1 MATFS
6 NRSGEPLPGIERKLL
21 VTMALF
27 ALVFLLLIFYFWNLQ
42 VLQHSRYQK
51 LADNNRIRL
60 IEMPATRGIITDRNG
75 VILADSSPE
84 YSIALVPE
92 DMDKDREGQV
102 RSMARLLGRDET
114 KALAIFGGSST
125 RAPYRAV
132 RIFNHLTDR
141 DIALFEADQEMFP
154 GSHLVAVPRR
164 YYPQDEVAAHILGYV
179 GEVSRE
185 QLDAGDYPEAHKGD
199 TVGKYA
205 LELAYDELLRGR
217 DGGRQVEVDA
227 RGREINILGATEP
240 VPGANLSLTID
251 LRLQEALELELEDK
265 RGAGVILDA
274 ATGEVLAIVSK
285 PAFDPNEFSL
295 RITDERWSE
304 IIRDPGH
311 PLQSRAV
318 QGVYPPGS
326 TFKVVTAIAALME
339 GSMDPDEQLFC
350 SGGYSY
356 GRRVYRDW
364 KLGGHGKVDLHRAIV
379 ESCDVYFYQAGERTG
394 IDAIARWASVLG
406 LGRKTGI
413 DIPGEG
419 VGLVPS
425 PDWKLTSRDEVWF
438 PGETLSAAIGQGYV
452 LVTPLQLASLYAT
465 VARRGVQMDPFI
477 VSRSEDVKGM
487 ELYRRDPTVKRE
499 SEIDQDIWD
508 RIVSAL
514 EGVVAD
520 DQGTGRVARIAG
532 IPVAGKTGTAQVV
545 RLQESKGEDEEVPY
559 ELRDHGWFAAFA
571 PVQRPRIAAAVVVEH
586 GGHGSS
592 SAAPIVARIMK
603 LYAELYPENVMAEEP
618 DPEADPEIDQE
629 TGQKVDPEADLEA
642 EVIR

>member
-1 MATFS
+1 LDPLS
-6 NRSGEPLPGIERKLL
+6 QRSGENLPGIERKLL
-21 VTMALF
+21 ATMGLF
-27 ALVFLLLIFYFWNLQ
+27 TLVFFLLILYFWNLQ

-60 IEMPATRGIITDRNG
+60 VEMPATRGIITDRNG

-92 DMDKDREGQV
+92 DMDEDRENQI
-102 RSMARLLGRDET
+102 RKMAQLLGRDAEV
-114 KALAIFGGSST
+114 ALVFFERSS
-125 RAPYRAV
+125 AQGPYRAV
-132 RIFNHLTDR
+132 RIFDQLTDR
-141 DIALFEADQEMFP
+141 EVAFFEAEQELFP

-164 YYPQDEVAAHILGYV
+164 YYPRGEIAAHILGYV
-179 GEVSRE
+179 GEISRA
-185 QLDAGDYPEAHKGD
+185 QLDAGKYPGARKGD

-205 LELAYDELLRGR
+205 LELAYDGLLRGR

-227 RGREINILGATEP
+227 RGREINILGATEA
-240 VPGANLSLTID
+240 VPGANLSLTLD
-251 LRLQEALELELEDK
+251 LRLQEALEKELADK

-295 RITDERWSE
+295 RITDERWNE
-304 IIRDPGH
+304 IIHDPGH

-339 GSMDPDEQLFC
+339 GSMDPDEHLFC

-364 KLGGHGKVDLHRAIV
+364 KWGGHGKVDLQRAVV

-394 IDAIARWASVLG
+394 IDALARWASVLG

-425 PDWKLTSRDEVWF
+425 PDWKVNARGEIWF

-465 VARRGVQMDPFI
+465 VARRGVHMDPFI
-477 VSRSEDVKGM
+477 VSRSEDVNGF
-487 ELYRRDPTVKRE
+487 ELYRRDPTVIRE
-499 SEIDQDIWD
+499 SEVPARVWD
-508 RIVSAL
+508 RIVAAL
-514 EGVVAD
+514 EGVVTD

-545 RLQESKGEDEEVPY
+545 RLQESGSGDEEDIPY

-603 LYAELYPENVMAEEP
+603 LYAELYPENVQVEN
-618 DPEADPEIDQE
+618 PEGSGDAGIKAGG
-629 TGQKVDPEADLEA
+629 GQ
-642 EVIR
+642 

>member
-1 MATFS
+1 MAPFS
-6 NRSGEPLPGIERKLL
+6 KRSGEALPGIERKLV
-21 VTMALF
+21 VTMGLF
-27 ALVFLLLIFYFWNLQ
+27 TLVFLLLTFYFWHLQ

-60 IEMPATRGIITDRNG
+60 VEMPATRGIITDRNG
-75 VILADSSPE
+75 VILADSTPE
-84 YSIALVPE
+84 YSIALIPE
-92 DMDKDREGQV
+92 DMDKDRESQV
-102 RSMARLLGRDET
+102 RSMAKLLGRDQDES
-114 KALAIFGGSST
+114 FST
-125 RAPYRAV
+125 FEGTSRTPYRLV
-132 RIFNHLTDR
+132 RVFDHLTDR
-141 DIALFEADQEMFP
+141 EVALFEADQELFP

-164 YYPQDEVAAHILGYV
+164 YYPYGEVAAHILGYV
-179 GEVSRE
+179 GEISQT
-185 QLDAGDYPEAHKGD
+185 QLDSGVYPDVRKGD

-251 LRLQEALELELEDK
+251 LRLQQALEQELAEQ
-265 RGAGVILDA
+265 RGAGVILDSS
-274 ATGEVLAIVSK
+274 TGEVLAMVSR

-295 RITDERWSE
+295 GISDERWSE

-326 TFKVVTAIAALME
+326 TFKVVTAVAALME
-339 GSMDPDEQLFC
+339 GSMDPDEHLLC
-350 SGGYSY
+350 SGGYRY

-364 KLGGHGKVDLHRAIV
+364 KLRGHGKVDLQKAIV

-394 IDAIARWASVLG
+394 IDALARWASVLG
-406 LGRKTGI
+406 LGRETGI

-425 PDWKLTSRDEVWF
+425 PDWKLNSRGEVWF
-438 PGETLSAAIGQGYV
+438 PGETLSAAIGQGFV

-465 VARRGVQMDPFI
+465 VARRGVHMDPFI
-477 VSRSEDVKGM
+477 VSRSEDVNGF

-499 SEIDQDIWD
+499 SEIPQQVWD
-508 RIVSAL
+508 RIVVAL

-545 RLQESKGEDEEVPY
+545 RLQESSGDEEEIPY

-571 PVQRPRIAAAVVVEH
+571 PVKRPRVAAAVVVEH

-592 SAAPIVARIMK
+592 SAAPIVARLMK
-603 LYAELYPENVMAEEP
+603 KYAELYPENVKQDEQP
-618 DPEADPEIDQE
+618 ADE
-629 TGQKVDPEADLEA
+629 TGDETDEETGEKTGGSQ
-642 EVIR
+642 